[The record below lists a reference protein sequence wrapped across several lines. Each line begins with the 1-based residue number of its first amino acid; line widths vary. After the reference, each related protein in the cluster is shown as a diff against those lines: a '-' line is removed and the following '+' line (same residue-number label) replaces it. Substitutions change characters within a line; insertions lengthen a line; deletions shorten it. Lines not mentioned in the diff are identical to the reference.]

1 VSPPVAKGDLAAL
14 DDDGV
19 VAPGVSVGPSAG
31 MGELAIELDSH
42 AEAVVHAVGADP
54 KVTDDLADLEPRGGQ
69 IVTLLDI
76 AVVAP
81 FEG

>member
-1 VSPPVAKGDLAAL
+1 
-14 DDDGV
+14 
-19 VAPGVSVGPSAG
+19 
-31 MGELAIELDSH
+31 MGELAVELDSH

-54 KVTDDLADLEPRGGQ
+54 KATDDLADLEPRGGQ